1 MKRFSMTFLAFGL
14 IVLGALWGC
23 SDDKGNGGGGGGTA
37 REFASGDLGVGE
49 SYQHTF
55 ATAKTVRYFC
65 RYHGAR
71 NGVGMAGTI
80 TVTETGSSELRNVSI
95 ADNALPDVT
104 IAKGSTIRWT
114 NNHNRVHTVE
124 SDN

>member
-1 MKRFSMTFLAFGL
+1 MRRFYVPLF
-14 IVLGALWGC
+14 VLGFVLLGGIC
-23 SDDKGNGGGGGGTA
+23 SCSEDKGNGGGGGGTP
-37 REFASGDLGVGE
+37 REFASGDLNVSE

-55 ATAKTVRYFC
+55 NTAKTVNYFC
-65 RYHGAR
+65 RYHGGR
-71 NGVGMAGTI
+71 NGVGMSGTI
-80 TVTETGSSELRNVSI
+80 TVTETGGAELRNVSI
-95 ADNALPDVT
+95 TDNVLPNIT